1 MRARTTPQPAAQ
13 DPDAEGPPPRRRRRR
28 LTWALALAAA
38 VALVVVA
45 VFSFTPWPAAMIVRA
60 VFEKNGAETVAE
72 MQRHVPD
79 TPVRAELGVPYGS
92 GGDDTTLD
100 LFTTAAAGESRP
112 VVVWIHGGAWVSGSS
127 ANVDPYLRILADSG
141 YTAIGLNY
149 SLGPEQV
156 YPTAVRQL
164 NDALGYIDAN
174 ADDLAADADRIV
186 LAGDS
191 AGAQLASQLAALT
204 TNADYAELLD
214 ITPALRA
221 SQLAGVVLNCGIYDV
236 RSMDDLN
243 GLIGWGFGSSLWAYT
258 GTKDWSV
265 ESAGA
270 TMSTIDFVA
279 SGFPPTFISGGN
291 GDGLT
296 WLQGIP
302 MAQRLRQ
309 LDVDV
314 TTLFWP
320 ADHKPALPHEY
331 QFHLDRPEAQQ
342 ALAETLTFLAKVAPL
357 PAE

>member
-1 MRARTTPQPAAQ
+1 MTPQR
-13 DPDAEGPPPRRRRRR
+13 DAEHPTRRRRRPR
-28 LTWALALAAA
+28 LAVSAAIIVG
-38 VALVVVA
+38 VALVVSA
-45 VFSFTPWPAAMIVRA
+45 VFALTPWPSAMIVRA

-72 MQRHVPD
+72 MQRYVPD
-79 TPVRAELGVPYGS
+79 TPLRTELGVSYGDAQD
-92 GGDDTTLD
+92 GAGADDTTLD
-100 LFTTAAAGESRP
+100 LFTTADEGERRP
-112 VVVWIHGGAWVSGSS
+112 VVIWIHGGAWVSGSS
-127 ANVDPYLRILADSG
+127 ANVDPYLRILASHG

-156 YPTAVRQL
+156 YPTAVRQI
-164 NDALGYIDAN
+164 NDALTYIDAH
-174 ADDLAADADRIV
+174 ADDLSVDPDRIV

-191 AGAQLASQLAALT
+191 AGAQLASQVAALT
-204 TNADYAELLD
+204 TDSEYADLLD
-214 ITPALRA
+214 LTPALSAR
-221 SQLAGVVLNCGIYDV
+221 QIVGVVLNCGIYDL

-243 GLIGWGFGSSLWAYT
+243 GLIGWGFSSSLWAYT

-270 TMSTIDFVA
+270 TMSTIEFVA
-279 SGFPPTFISGGN
+279 SGFPPTYISGGN

-320 ADHKPALPHEY
+320 ADHTPALPHEY

-357 PAE
+357 TV

>member
-1 MRARTTPQPAAQ
+1 MKPQ
-13 DPDAEGPPPRRRRRR
+13 PDAEHPTPRRKRRR
-28 LTWALALAAA
+28 LAVSAAIIVG
-38 VALVVVA
+38 VALVVTA
-45 VFSFTPWPAAMIVRA
+45 VFSLTPWPSAMIVRA
-60 VFEKNGAETVAE
+60 VFEKNGADTVAE

-79 TPVRAELGVPYGS
+79 TPLRTELGVPYGGQQDAA
-92 GGDDTTLD
+92 GGSDTTLD
-100 LFTTAAAGESRP
+100 LFTTADEGERRP
-112 VVVWIHGGAWVSGSS
+112 AVIWIHGGAWVSGSS
-127 ANVDPYLRILADSG
+127 ANVDPYLRILASTG
-141 YTAIGLNY
+141 YTTIGLNY

-156 YPTAVRQL
+156 YPTAVRQI
-164 NDALGYIDAN
+164 NDALAYIDAH
-174 ADDLAADADRIV
+174 ADDLSVDPDRIV

-204 TNADYAELLD
+204 TDSEYADLLD
-214 ITPALRA
+214 VAPALSA
-221 SQLAGVVLNCGIYDV
+221 SQLVGVVLNCGIYDL

-243 GLIGWGFGSSLWAYT
+243 GLIGWGFSSSLWAYT

-270 TMSTIDFVA
+270 TMSTIDFAA
-279 SGFPPTFISGGN
+279 SGFPPTYISGGN

-320 ADHKPALPHEY
+320 ADHTPALPHEY

-342 ALAETLTFLAKVAPL
+342 ALTETQAFLAKVAPL
-357 PAE
+357 PVG

>member
-1 MRARTTPQPAAQ
+1 MSAAIIV
-13 DPDAEGPPPRRRRRR
+13 G
-28 LTWALALAAA
+28 
-38 VALVVVA
+38 VALVVSA
-45 VFSFTPWPAAMIVRA
+45 VFALTPWPSAMIVRA

-72 MQRHVPD
+72 MQRYVPD
-79 TPVRAELGVPYGS
+79 TPLRTELGVSYGDAQD
-92 GGDDTTLD
+92 GAGADDTTLD
-100 LFTTAAAGESRP
+100 LFTTADEGERRP
-112 VVVWIHGGAWVSGSS
+112 VVIWIHGGAWVSGSS
-127 ANVDPYLRILADSG
+127 ANVDPYLRILASHG

-156 YPTAVRQL
+156 YPTAVRQI
-164 NDALGYIDAN
+164 NDALTYIDAH
-174 ADDLAADADRIV
+174 ADDLSVDPDRIV

-191 AGAQLASQLAALT
+191 AGAQLASQVAALT
-204 TNADYAELLD
+204 TDSEYADLLD
-214 ITPALRA
+214 LTPALSAR
-221 SQLAGVVLNCGIYDV
+221 QIVGVVLNCGIYDL

-243 GLIGWGFGSSLWAYT
+243 GLIGWGFSSSLWAYT

-270 TMSTIDFVA
+270 TMSTIEFVA
-279 SGFPPTFISGGN
+279 SGFPPTYISGGN

-320 ADHKPALPHEY
+320 ADHTPALPHEY

-357 PAE
+357 TV